1 MSRRITEGSS
11 RRRADG
17 EPITDPNTSAVQMTF
32 VDFEK
37 DFNRAYN
44 QFYRSRAIDAD
55 LKRRVSE
62 FEITI
67 PQFEKITLKKQYQR
81 YITLEEGK
89 IRFDEM
95 PVTLHGEIASLLNLM
110 IGHQVEGANF
120 DGLLGASDNGMLFVN
135 NPNGHRLPIE

>member
-11 RRRADG
+11 RQRADG
-17 EPITDPNTSAVQMTF
+17 EPITDPNASAVPITF
-32 VDFEK
+32 ADFQK

-44 QFYRSRAIDAD
+44 QFYRSRVIDAG

-67 PQFEKITLKKQYQR
+67 PQFEKITLNKQYQR

-89 IRFDEM
+89 IRFAEM
-95 PVTLHGEIASLLNLM
+95 PGPPHGEIASFLNSM
-110 IGHQVEGANF
+110 IGGQVEGANF
-120 DGLLGASDNGMLFVN
+120 DGLVGASDNGMLFVN
-135 NPNGHRLPIE
+135 NPNGHGLPIE